1 MFQPPP
7 SRRRLMRSLRCGCMP
22 PASWLVRPIESR
34 GGAAIRTCCECIHL
48 CTCSPFHSKNMPT
61 FIFLVHCGSAAND
74 DDLPSGTNVSTR
86 ALIRMEKTV
95 VFDMC
100 TEATIEQWSNVE
112 FIYYYHS
119 IQPFGGIVPATKIL
133 SVGSLRVEE
142 SCVNPKI
149 V

>member
-1 MFQPPP
+1 VFTISFKKHADFHF
-7 SRRRLMRSLRCGCMP
+7 SRP
-22 PASWLVRPIESR
+22 
-34 GGAAIRTCCECIHL
+34 
-48 CTCSPFHSKNMPT
+48 
-61 FIFLVHCGSAAND
+61 CGSAAHD

-100 TEATIEQWSNVE
+100 TAATIEQWSNVE